1 MARKI
6 LSDRMWKQLSPL
18 LPPERGR
25 KARPA
30 RDNRLMLEAILWR
43 LRVGSP
49 WRDLPEE
56 WGPWESVYT
65 RFSRWSREGIW
76 QRVLREL
83 SQHADEE
90 WLMLDATVVR
100 AHQHAAGAKGGNTN
114 RRLGARAV
122 ASRAKS
128 TS

>member
-1 MARKI
+1 M
-6 LSDRMWKQLSPL
+6 LSDAMWDRLAPL

-30 RDNRLMLEAILWR
+30 RENRMMVEAMLWR

-49 WRDLPEE
+49 WRDLPESF
-56 WGPWESVYT
+56 GPWESVYT
-65 RFSRWSREGIW
+65 RFSRWSRQGLW
-76 QRVLREL
+76 QRVLKEL
-83 SQHADEE
+83 SRHADEE

-100 AHQHAAGAKGGNTN
+100 AHQHAAGAKGGSGP
-114 RRLGARAV
+114 RHSGARAGV
-122 ASRAKS
+122 SRAKS